1 MYMYVCVYNEIKPPQ
16 TVIEN
21 FVHALKSQTNAENVE
36 QMFQYLQSLQWAAKL
51 LSLLLYNFF
60 AREKG
65 MWVSAC
71 RRRPGVRPAWRVQWL
86 VPLPS
91 TGSPLH
97 RRPGPA
103 GVNLCVLCITAA
115 LQHCSTAGRSVSI
128 SDQPGVWWQS
138 SREMGHIGYA
148 ENIHHLPMAL
158 RLISP
163 AHAVTCSIS

>member
-115 LQHCSTAGRSVSI
+115 LQHCSTAALQAGVYQSV
-128 SDQPGVWWQS
+128 
-138 SREMGHIGYA
+138 
-148 ENIHHLPMAL
+148 
-158 RLISP
+158 ISP
-163 AHAVTCSIS
+163 GSGDNHQERWATLDTQKTSTICPWHCG